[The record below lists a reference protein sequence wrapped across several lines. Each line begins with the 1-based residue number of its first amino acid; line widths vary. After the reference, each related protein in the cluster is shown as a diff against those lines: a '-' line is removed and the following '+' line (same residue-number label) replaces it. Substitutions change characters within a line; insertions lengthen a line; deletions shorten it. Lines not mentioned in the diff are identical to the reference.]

1 MTVTDSEFPV
11 NITII
16 IITKPPPAAP
26 CLLPAPAK
34 TVYVTGISSS
44 LNSLRNVSEQGNV
57 SVSALSNDDMELISI
72 MTELYELV
80 TALLIL
86 NVKNV

>member
-1 MTVTDSEFPV
+1 MLQEYHQTP
-11 NITII
+11 
-16 IITKPPPAAP
+16 
-26 CLLPAPAK
+26 
-34 TVYVTGISSS
+34 S

-57 SVSALSNDDMELISI
+57 SVPALSNDDMELISI
-72 MTELYELV
+72 MTEVYELV